1 MNDFIN
7 EQDQLCTNAIDD
19 ILSIQIIEPTRI
31 EQLIEKYNEI
41 YKINQFSL
49 EKNKSELSKLYILLS
64 DLKKYYDKLDLAK
77 EALYEYNNI
86 AELNELNVIKWLLK
100 FEDLGSFLGSII
112 YTTGLE
118 NLDETPDGFVNI
130 HPDYHIKIPVAPYIP
145 ILDFVSIFDSEYD
158 KIIQKYQTD
167 LDEGIYMSDG
177 REFFEANNKK
187 LIDYVWPI
195 LNPNFKNQE
204 NIKINQIDLNRLKRF
219 VPIRMDY
226 YSLTSDTSEILQE
239 AHDLFHQDEYEK
251 AKLIYKD
258 ILNSRNEFQE
268 AWVGLIICNFIIG
281 DYENAYIA
289 SSNLYQ
295 WRYRD
300 LINYIEK
307 YKKDASSDE
316 QEFYINDK
324 TCEDSINNFKERI
337 DPDIWLKENR
347 QLFNSISIKPEGYP
361 SIANSHFN
369 GKFYKNISEFHKLFS
384 RVEYEG
390 RILETKSHLDTIIY
404 FIGTMNSDRLD
415 QYLSNDMYGD
425 KYSSELHLL
434 LGGVFWK
441 FKKGGDKRL
450 TPYQGICNDTQREGF
465 SFVGDKT
472 GNYIDLLITIENNI
486 VSDIIDCN
494 NFTSLYFDEAKLG
507 EKIKFD
513 PNDIP
518 F

>member
-7 EQDQLCTNAIDD
+7 EQDRLCTAAVAD
-19 ILSIQIIEPTRI
+19 ILSVKIIEPDRI
-31 EQLIEKYNEI
+31 EYLVNEYKEI

-49 EKNKSELSKLYILLS
+49 KENKVELGRLYNYLS
-64 DLKKYYDKLDLAK
+64 DLKEYYDKLDSAK
-77 EALYEYNNI
+77 EALNDYNKI
-86 AELNELNVIKWLLK
+86 HDTSEISIVKWLLK

-112 YTTGLE
+112 YTTGLD
-118 NLDETPDGFVNI
+118 NLDEIPDGFV
-130 HPDYHIKIPVAPYIP
+130 HFHSDYDIKIPVSPFIP

-167 LDEGIYMSDG
+167 LDEGLYMSDG
-177 REFFEANNKK
+177 REYFEANNKK

-195 LNPNFKNQE
+195 LNPNFENQS
-204 NIKINQIDLNRLKRF
+204 NSIINQIDLNRLKRF

-226 YSLTSDTSEILQE
+226 YSLTSDTSETLQE
-239 AHDLFHQDEYEK
+239 AHDLFHQNEYEK

-258 ILNSRNEFQE
+258 LLNSRNEIQE
-268 AWVGLIICNFIIG
+268 AWVGLTICNFIIG

-307 YKKDASSDE
+307 YKKDASCDE
-316 QEFYINDK
+316 QKFYINDK

-337 DPDIWLKENR
+337 DPDIWLKENLL
-347 QLFNSISIKPEGYP
+347 LFDSISIKPEGYP

-369 GKFYKNISEFHKLFS
+369 GNFYKNISEFHKLFC

-390 RILETKSHLDTIIY
+390 KILGTKSHLEAIIY
-404 FIGTMNSDRLD
+404 FIENMNSDRLD
-415 QYLSNDMYGD
+415 QYLSNRMYGD
-425 KYSSELHLL
+425 KYSSELQLL

-450 TPYQGICNDTQREGF
+450 TPYQGICNDTKKEGF
-465 SFVGDKT
+465 KFVGDKT
-472 GNYIDLLITIENNI
+472 GNYIDLLITIENDI
-486 VSDIIDCN
+486 VTDIIDCKS
-494 NFTSLYFDEAKLG
+494 FTSLATEELKFG
-507 EKIKFD
+507 GKINFD

>member
-1 MNDFIN
+1 
-7 EQDQLCTNAIDD
+7 
-19 ILSIQIIEPTRI
+19 
-31 EQLIEKYNEI
+31 
-41 YKINQFSL
+41 
-49 EKNKSELSKLYILLS
+49 
-64 DLKKYYDKLDLAK
+64 
-77 EALYEYNNI
+77 
-86 AELNELNVIKWLLK
+86 
-100 FEDLGSFLGSII
+100 
-112 YTTGLE
+112 
-118 NLDETPDGFVNI
+118 
-130 HPDYHIKIPVAPYIP
+130 
-145 ILDFVSIFDSEYD
+145 
-158 KIIQKYQTD
+158 
-167 LDEGIYMSDG
+167 MSDG

-195 LNPNFKNQE
+195 INPNFENQE
-204 NIKINQIDLNRLKRF
+204 NTKINQIDINRLKRF

-226 YSLTSDTSEILQE
+226 YSLTSDNSEVLQE

-258 ILNSRNEFQE
+258 LLNSRNEIQE
-268 AWVGLIICNFIIG
+268 AWVGLTICNFIIG

-337 DPDIWLKENR
+337 DPDIWLKENEL
-347 QLFNSISIKPEGYP
+347 LFNSISIKPEGYP

-390 RILETKSHLDTIIY
+390 RILETKSHLDTIVY
-404 FIGTMNSDRLD
+404 FIETMNSDRLD

-425 KYSSELHLL
+425 KYSSELNLL

-472 GNYIDLLITIENNI
+472 GNYIDLLITIEKNI
-486 VSDIIDCN
+486 VSDIIDCD
-494 NFTSLYFDEAKLG
+494 NFTSLNIDEAKLG
-507 EKIKFD
+507 GKIKFD

>member
-1 MNDFIN
+1 MNNFIN
-7 EQDQLCTNAIDD
+7 IQDQLCTDAIAD
-19 ILSIQIIEPTRI
+19 ILSIKIIEPIRI
-31 EQLIEKYNEI
+31 EQLIEKYSEI

-49 EKNKSELSKLYILLS
+49 EKNKSELNKLYILLS
-64 DLKKYYDKLDLAK
+64 DLKKYHDKLDLAK

-86 AELNELNVIKWLLK
+86 AELSELNVIKWLIK
-100 FEDLGSFLGSII
+100 FEDLGSFLGSIN

-118 NLDETPDGFVNI
+118 NLDEIPDGFVHI
-130 HPDYHIKIPVAPYIP
+130 HQDYDIKIPVAPFIP
-145 ILDFVSIFDSEYD
+145 ILDFVSIYDSEYD

-167 LDEGIYMSDG
+167 LDEGIYMSDW
-177 REFFEANNKK
+177 REFYEAANKR
-187 LIDYVWPI
+187 LIDYVAPV
-195 LNPNFKNQE
+195 LNPNFDTTQD
-204 NIKINQIDLNRLKRF
+204 NIINQIDIKRLKRF

-226 YSLTSDTSEILQE
+226 YSLTSDTSEVLQE
-239 AHDLFHQDEYEK
+239 AHDLFHQDEYQK

-258 ILNSRNEFQE
+258 LLNSRNEIQE
-268 AWVGLIICNFIIG
+268 AWVGLTICNFIIG

-337 DPDIWLKENR
+337 DPDIWIKENE

-369 GKFYKNISEFHKLFS
+369 GKFYKNISDFHKLFS

-390 RILETKSHLDTIIY
+390 RILETKSHLDTIVY
-404 FIGTMNSDRLD
+404 FIETMNSDRLD

-434 LGGVFWK
+434 IGGVIWR
-441 FKKGGDKRL
+441 FKQGGDGRL
-450 TPYQGICNDTQREGF
+450 IPYLGSCNDTGNEGF
-465 SFVGDKT
+465 VFIGNKT
-472 GNYIDLLITIENNI
+472 GNYINLIISTKNNI
-486 VSDIIDCN
+486 VSDIIECH
-494 NFTSLYFDEAKLG
+494 NFTSLHLEQTKLG
-507 EKIKFD
+507 VNINFD